1 MLKKKPPGK
10 IIFTDL
16 NGTLIDRET
25 LSWDAAKPALQ
36 KAKKRGV
43 PVIFCTSRTRAET
56 EFFRKK
62 IGNNQPFIVENGG
75 AIYIPRNYFHET
87 TPDCVKKG
95 KYLAIQ
101 FGRPYKE
108 IREVVKEMRR
118 KGLKVSGFGDMSILT
133 LRKLSGMTLKQ
144 AHLSKKREFDEPFIL
159 ENPKQEQKVQEI
171 VKKHNLRY
179 IKGRRFYHLMGN
191 HEKGLA
197 VKILTSLYNDEAGF
211 PVVTAGIGDSPVDFS
226 MLRAVH
232 IRYLVK
238 RIDGSHASKHPDFI
252 RTEGIGPRGWNE
264 AMTKFVEEE
273 F

>member
-1 MLKKKPPGK
+1 MSKKNPPGK

-16 NGTLIDRET
+16 NGTLLERET

-36 KAKKRGV
+36 KAKKKGV

-62 IGNNQPFIVENGG
+62 IGNTHPFIVENGG
-75 AIYIPRNYFHET
+75 AIYIPKNYFSDPS
-87 TPDCVKKG
+87 PDCVERG
-95 KYLAIQ
+95 KYLSIQ
-101 FGRPYKE
+101 LGRAYKE

-118 KGLKVSGFGDMSILT
+118 KGLKVSGFGDISILK
-133 LRKLSGMTLKQ
+133 LRKLSGMSLKQ
-144 AHLSKKREFDEPFIL
+144 AYFSKNREFDEPFIL
-159 ENPKQEQKVQEI
+159 ENPKQEQKVQE
-171 VKKHNLRY
+171 VAKKHNLRY
-179 IKGRRFYHLMGN
+179 IKGRRFFHLMGD

-197 VKILTSLYNDEAGF
+197 VKILTSLYNDEAGH
-211 PVVTAGIGDSPVDFS
+211 PVVTAGIGDSPIDFS

-238 RIDGSHASKHPDFI
+238 RADGTYASKHPDFI
-252 RTEGIGPRGWNE
+252 RTEGIGPKGWSE
-264 AMTKFVEEE
+264 AMIKFVEEE